1 MPCLP
6 EQIIILTKIVMLRGQ
21 NEQHWMVCQTKIGPL
36 IGDSC
41 CCKAASTALLTALI
55 EAEGSVLD
63 DGPSGSGN
71 RLGLKYRLSDI
82 KALQNI
88 FALQR

>member
-21 NEQHWMVCQTKIGPL
+21 SEQHWMVCQTKICPL

-41 CCKAASTALLTALI
+41 CCKAASTALLI